1 MFPGV
6 LFKAV
11 LVACVALPAA
21 AETVWRDAATLTIEG
36 RGWSVAEAPFQRLPE
51 HAKATV
57 PTHVW
62 DLGRS
67 SAGIAVRFSTK
78 ADRVDARWNLTS
90 GSLAMP
96 HMPATGVS
104 GLDLYVR
111 ESNPGTWRFVQN
123 GRPSTQL
130 TNTTQFR
137 LGTHSSAREF
147 LLYLPL
153 YNGVTRLDLGVDSA
167 FSIDPIPATATNA
180 RRRPIAIYGTS
191 IVQGGCASRPGLAW
205 PAILGR
211 QMDLP
216 VINLG
221 FSGAGRME
229 PAVVDVLAELDPSLF
244 IIDCLWNI
252 GDQRSPEIEARVTH
266 LATALREKHAST
278 PILFVGQSDIRNERH
293 PSGATKAQ
301 ERAVQALQAKGM
313 KGLHLV
319 GGNLLLGFDREGTV
333 DGVHPNDLGMMRHAD
348 ALAPIVQALL
358 RPD

>member
-1 MFPGV
+1 MFLRMVFPV
-6 LFKAV
+6 LILLLGAV
-11 LVACVALPAA
+11 SAVAEV
-21 AETVWRDAATLTIEG
+21 VWSDAVTLTVEG
-36 RGWSVAEAPFQRLPE
+36 RGWEVAEAPFQRLPN

-57 PTHVW
+57 PAHVW

-67 SAGIAVRFSTK
+67 SAGISIRFRTQ
-78 ADRVDARWNLTS
+78 ADRIDARWDLTS
-90 GSLAMP
+90 ASLAMP

-111 ESNPGTWRFVQN
+111 DGSSRTWQFVQN
-123 GRPSTQL
+123 GRPTGQL
-130 TNTTQFR
+130 TNTAQFR
-137 LGTHSSAREF
+137 VGSNTVAREY

-153 YNGVTRLDLGVDSA
+153 YNGVSRVDLGVDSA
-167 FSIDPIPATATNA
+167 FRLEAIPPGEPASKS
-180 RRRPIAIYGTS
+180 RPIVLYGTS

-211 QMDLP
+211 HLDRP

-229 PAVVDVLAELDPSLF
+229 APVVDVIAELDPALF
-244 IIDCLWNI
+244 MIDCLWNI
-252 GDQRSPEIEARVTH
+252 GDQRSPEIETRVTH
-266 LATALREKHAST
+266 LATTLRQRHPAT

-293 PSGATKAQ
+293 PTGATKAQ
-301 ERAVQALQAKGM
+301 ERAIQALQSAGM

-319 GGNLLLGFDREGTV
+319 PGNLLLGFDREGTV

-348 ALAPIVQALL
+348 ALTPIVQALL
-358 RPD
+358 PR

>member
-1 MFPGV
+1 MLPRLLSSGLL
-6 LFKAV
+6 LFYT
-11 LVACVALPAA
+11 ALNAS
-21 AETVWRDAATLTIEG
+21 AERVWHDASTLTIEG
-36 RGWSVAEAPFQRLPE
+36 RGWNVAKAPFQRLPE

-67 SAGIAVRFSTK
+67 SAGIAVRFTTQ
-78 ADRVDARWNLTS
+78 ADHLDARWDLTS
-90 GSLAMP
+90 DSLAMP

-111 ESNPGTWRFVQN
+111 EGKPGTWRFVQN
-123 GRPSTQL
+123 GRPSQQL
-130 TNTTQFR
+130 TNATQFR
-137 LGTHSSAREF
+137 LGSHPIAREY

-153 YNGVTRLDLGVDSA
+153 YNGVTRLDLGVEST
-167 FSIDPIPATATNA
+167 FTLDPIPATGAATH
-180 RRRPIAIYGTS
+180 RKPIAIYGTS

-211 QMDLP
+211 HLDRP

-229 PAVVDVLAELDPSLF
+229 SAVVDVLAELDPSLF
-244 IIDCLWNI
+244 IVDCLWNI
-252 GDQRSPEIEARVTH
+252 GDQPLPEIEARVTH
-266 LATALREKHAST
+266 LASTLRQKHPWM
-278 PILFVGQSDIRNERH
+278 PILFVGQSDIRNEKH
-293 PSGATKAQ
+293 PTGPTKAQ
-301 ERAVQALQAKGM
+301 ERAVEALQAKGM
-313 KGLHLV
+313 KGLHVV

-348 ALAPIVQALL
+348 ALAPRVQALIQ
-358 RPD
+358 P

>member
-1 MFPGV
+1 MFVRIACPV
-6 LFKAV
+6 LILLLGAV
-11 LVACVALPAA
+11 SAL
-21 AETVWRDAATLTIEG
+21 AEVVWRDAATLTVEG
-36 RGWSVAEAPFQRLPE
+36 RGWEVTDAPFQRLPNA
-51 HAKATV
+51 AKATV
-57 PTHVW
+57 PGHVW

-67 SAGIAVRFSTK
+67 SAGISIRFRTQ
-78 ADRVDARWNLTS
+78 ADRIDTRWDLTS
-90 GSLAMP
+90 ASLAMP

-111 ESNPGTWRFVQN
+111 DGSSRTWQFVQN
-123 GRPSTQL
+123 GRPTGQL
-130 TNTTQFR
+130 TNTVQFR
-137 LGTHSSAREF
+137 VGSNAVVREF

-153 YNGVTRLDLGVDSA
+153 YNGVTRLDLGVDSSFA
-167 FSIDPIPATATNA
+167 LEPIPAEALA
-180 RRRPIAIYGTS
+180 AQRRPIALYGTS

-211 QMDLP
+211 HLDRP

-229 PAVVDVLAELDPSLF
+229 PAVVDVLADLDPALF

-266 LATALREKHAST
+266 LATSLRQRRPST
-278 PILFVGQSDIRNERH
+278 PLLFVGQSDIRNERH
-293 PSGATKAQ
+293 PTGATKAQ
-301 ERAVQALQAKGM
+301 ERAILALQSAGM

-319 GGNLLLGFDREGTV
+319 PGNLLLGFDREGTV

-348 ALAPIVQALL
+348 ALTPIVQALL
-358 RPD
+358 PR